1 MTSVAMNPKA
11 ELSEIEISIQTMVE
25 GLLGIF
31 LGLFGID

>member
-1 MTSVAMNPKA
+1 MNPKG
-11 ELSEIEISIQTMVE
+11 ELSEIEISNQTMAA